1 MSQTIRR
8 KGAPVRKVA
17 AQQKTAR
24 KVRDARVKTGSALDA
39 AMSWVP
45 LDEDQLHKAFLIII
59 LAAAMAAAVIVA
71 RIAGVPELLGQQF
84 ALAASQA
91 GFAVEKVEV
100 RGVKH
105 LNELKVYER
114 VQGDIGVP
122 MPQLDVDRIRAEL
135 VQLSWVEDARV
146 SRQLPDRLV
155 IDIVERSPHAVLRKP
170 DRLVL
175 IDAQGNELEP
185 VSPEAAAGKLI
196 VSGPGAGRQ
205 VSALSTLLDAA
216 PALKPQVAE
225 AEWVGNRR
233 WNIAFKTGQVLALP
247 EGAKQSA
254 GALMSFA
261 RLDGTNRLLGGR
273 VTAFDMRAP
282 DRIYFRIP
290 DRATDAAKADL
301 AKKLREAQASQLAT
315 AGSTPQPTEAKAAP
329 PPVAP
334 ERKPAEKA
342 PPVKAMQGNASA
354 GTLASAKFAAA
365 KLALARQDAVKLAS
379 TKPAATKPAAAKP
392 AKAKADSAKP
402 AAKAKLDAKSAHAKA
417 DPKPAAK
424 SSHAKA
430 EAKPAAKTSAH
441 AKAETKPAAKSAS
454 HAKSR
459 EKQ

>member
-8 KGAPVRKVA
+8 KGAPVRKVVS
-17 AQQKTAR
+17 QQKTAR
-24 KVRDARVKTGSALDA
+24 KVRDARAKTGSAFDA
-39 AMSWVP
+39 AMSWIP
-45 LDEDQLHKAFLIII
+45 LDEDQLHKLFLFVI
-59 LAAAMAAAVIVA
+59 LAAAAAIAVIVA
-71 RIAGVPELLGQQF
+71 RVAGVPELVNQQF
-84 ALAASQA
+84 ALAAADA

-155 IDIVERSPHAVLRKP
+155 IDIVERTPHAVLRKP
-170 DRLVL
+170 DKLVL
-175 IDAQGNELEP
+175 IDAQGVELEP
-185 VSPEAAAGKLI
+185 ISLDRAQGKLV

-205 VSALSTLLDAA
+205 VVALATLLDAA

-247 EGAKQSA
+247 EGEKQSA
-254 GALMSFA
+254 GALMAFA

-273 VTAFDMRAP
+273 VAAFDMRAP

-301 AKKLREAQASQLAT
+301 AKKAEEAQAAKEMASAGALQQPSGDKDEAQKPSSAKQQADKVPAGKVTKGSAT
-315 AGSTPQPTEAKAAP
+315 
-329 PPVAP
+329 
-334 ERKPAEKA
+334 
-342 PPVKAMQGNASA
+342 A
-354 GTLASAKFAAA
+354 GTLASAKLATTR
-365 KLALARQDAVKLAS
+365 LALAKQAEVKLAS
-379 TKPAATKPAAAKP
+379 TKLASTKSSATKTSAASKAP
-392 AKAKADSAKP
+392 AKSSAKP
-402 AAKAKLDAKSAHAKA
+402 SPHAK
-417 DPKPAAK
+417 
-424 SSHAKA
+424 
-430 EAKPAAKTSAH
+430 T
-441 AKAETKPAAKSAS
+441 
-454 HAKSR
+454 R